1 MADYKSEYVSP
12 AKYKVSTEVMQ
23 KIRTE
28 REYRDRVVA
37 RIKSTLIPETDDW
50 SKGLNTGLEWAIRI
64 LNGDKSA
71 S

>member
-1 MADYKSEYVSP
+1 MADYKSEYISP
-12 AKYKVSTEVMQ
+12 AKYKASTEIME
-23 KIRTE
+23 KMRIE
-28 REYRDRVVA
+28 REYRDRVVS

>member
-1 MADYKSEYVSP
+1 MADYKSNLTSP
-12 AKYKVSTEVMQ
+12 AKYKASTEIME
-23 KIRTE
+23 KMRIE
-28 REYRDRVVA
+28 REYRDRVVS